1 MRDEVLAEFVYVGCD
16 VSAIN
21 KCLSCFD
28 RLSKFVPEDVLFK
41 DIHHSFTSL
50 HFKNLPLFRL
60 KLNDG
65 SLEASP
71 KLLSIAHLSFAILKL
86 VPALD
91 GEASICLLLENW
103 WSHQEAVSTLEDCG
117 CLVTFFCGFLHAFL
131 DYCASFRHHEDLGGT
146 ECIVLLAAALH
157 RFNHNVAC

>member
-16 VSAIN
+16 VCAIN

-28 RLSKFVPEDVLFK
+28 RLSKLVPEDVFFK

-50 HFKNLPLFRL
+50 HFKNLPLLRL
-60 KLNDG
+60 KLNDC

-71 KLLSIAHLSFAILKL
+71 KLLSITNLSFAILKL

-91 GEASICLLLENW
+91 GEASICLLIENW
-103 WSHQEAVSTLEDCG
+103 WSH
-117 CLVTFFCGFLHAFL
+117 
-131 DYCASFRHHEDLGGT
+131 
-146 ECIVLLAAALH
+146 
-157 RFNHNVAC
+157 